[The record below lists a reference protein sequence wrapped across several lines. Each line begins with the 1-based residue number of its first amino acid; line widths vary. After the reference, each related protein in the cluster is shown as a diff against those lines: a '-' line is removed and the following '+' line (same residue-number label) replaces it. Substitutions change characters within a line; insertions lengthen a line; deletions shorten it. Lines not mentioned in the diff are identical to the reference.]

1 VDFFTMPEI
10 KEFVAQYQQEEG
22 GIDNILVG
30 MNGRDPSQSMVSSK
44 MSQFSQTMEMLDR
57 ALEN

>member
-1 VDFFTMPEI
+1 ML
-10 KEFVAQYQQEEG
+10 Q
-22 GIDNILVG
+22 G
-30 MNGRDPSQSMVSSK
+30 MNSSNRDVSQSMVSSR